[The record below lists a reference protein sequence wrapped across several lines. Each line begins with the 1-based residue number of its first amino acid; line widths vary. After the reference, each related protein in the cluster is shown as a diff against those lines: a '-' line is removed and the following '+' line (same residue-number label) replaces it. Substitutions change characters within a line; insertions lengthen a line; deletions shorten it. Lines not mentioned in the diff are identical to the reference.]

1 MRRRLSRPTDG
12 QLAFAERRPQL
23 AFAGLAAV
31 GVLVLA
37 PLLTRPP
44 YPLLVPV
51 AVFAVWAAWRSP
63 AIPLALGGLP
73 AIVDAIYGS
82 DPLPKGGFTF
92 LFSAWIFLGVGFLI
106 MRGRHH
112 TAVPALLSVPVLASC
127 FLLALMILRLGASP
141 DQTIGTQK
149 VELYVADLLIFM
161 FGAIFVG
168 SRRADLDLF
177 FKVTL
182 GVAAVTSVLF
192 LFKLV
197 SGSAQQV
204 FTGRLSISAQE
215 YPIDLARTT
224 ADGLLI
230 AVFYLLA
237 TERRSL
243 RLRMALIAPVVAIA
257 MISAGSRGP
266 VVAFVVGLA
275 ALIALSAASPR
286 ARRRFA
292 VLGAVFVLVAL
303 VVPLVVPSSSIGRA
317 LSAIVGG
324 SGGLSGEG
332 RSTLWA
338 AATTAF
344 SQHFVLG
351 LGTGGFAALPAA
363 ISQAVI
369 YPHNLFLEV
378 ASELGI
384 IGLVAL
390 LLALGGLV
398 ARLAKVWRDGVGDD
412 KLVASLLI
420 ALFLT
425 ALVNA
430 MVSDAIYGNSEV
442 WLWGGLAIGMGAR
455 MARERSL
462 PRWSG
467 ASARA
472 R

>member
-1 MRRRLSRPTDG
+1 MRRWLSRAADG
-12 QLAFAERRPQL
+12 QLAVAERRPQL
-23 AFAGLAAV
+23 AFAALAAL

-51 AVFAVWAAWRSP
+51 ALFAVWTAWRSP

-73 AIVDAIYGS
+73 AIVDAVYGS
-82 DPLPKGGFTF
+82 NPLPKGGFTF
-92 LFSAWIFLGVGFLI
+92 LFSAWIFLGVGFLV
-106 MRGRHH
+106 MRGRHR
-112 TAVPALLSVPVLASC
+112 TAVPALMSVPVLAAC

-141 DQTIGTQK
+141 DQTVGTQK
-149 VELYVADLLIFM
+149 VELYVADVLIFM

-182 GVAAVTSVLF
+182 AVAAVTSLLF
-192 LFKLV
+192 LIQLV
-197 SGSAQQV
+197 TGAAQQV
-204 FTGRLSISAQE
+204 FNGRFSIAAQE

-230 AVFYLLA
+230 AVYYLLA

-243 RLRMALIAPVVAIA
+243 RLRVALVTPLVAIA
-257 MISAGSRGP
+257 MIAAGSRGP

-275 ALIALSAASPR
+275 ALLALSAASPR

-292 VLGAVFVLVAL
+292 VVGAVFVLVAI

-324 SGGLSGEG
+324 SSGLSGEG
-332 RSTLWA
+332 RNVLWSSA
-338 AATTAF
+338 IAAF
-344 SQHFVLG
+344 SQHFALG

-363 ISQAVI
+363 ISAAVI

-390 LLALGGLV
+390 LLSLGGLV
-398 ARLAKVWRDGVGDD
+398 ARLARVWRDAVGED
-412 KLVASLLI
+412 KLVASILI

-430 MVSDAIYGNSEV
+430 CVSDAIYGNAEV
-442 WLWGGLAIGMGAR
+442 WMWGGLAIGMAAR
-455 MARERSL
+455 MAQEAPL
-462 PRWSG
+462 PRWRT
-467 ASARA
+467 ASAPA